1 MRVKGCGK
9 EERGEGER
17 KGERRGVA
25 IVGRGGVVS
34 WFAQGKILN

>member
-17 KGERRGVA
+17 KGERRVA

-34 WFAQGKILN
+34 WFALGKILN